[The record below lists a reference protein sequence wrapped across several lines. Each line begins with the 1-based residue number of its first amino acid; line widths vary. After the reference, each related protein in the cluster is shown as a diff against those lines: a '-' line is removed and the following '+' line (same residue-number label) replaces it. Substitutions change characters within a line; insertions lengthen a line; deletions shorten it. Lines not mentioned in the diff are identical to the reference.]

1 MWSRDKNVGH
11 TLLLIFLIGDNIME
25 IARLLTMR
33 KNLYVELSAAA
44 EDLSRKN
51 EYLILKGK
59 VELLDEIIAEELNG
73 VKSIDIDSSQ
83 FDNEKI
89 TYKLY
94 DTLGLQ
100 LECDFPNMNISFE
113 QASRIAFDWMEDLN
127 IAETTI
133 ACYRNGLLIAKKIL
147 IVHK

>member
-1 MWSRDKNVGH
+1 
-11 TLLLIFLIGDNIME
+11 ME
-25 IARLLTMR
+25 IARLITMR

-44 EDLSRKN
+44 EDLSRN
-51 EYLILKGK
+51 YEYLILKGK

-89 TYKLY
+89 IYKLY

-100 LECDFPNMNISFE
+100 LVCDFPCMNISFE
-113 QASRIAFDWMEDLN
+113 QATRIAFNRMEELN
-127 IAETTI
+127 IEEAKI
-133 ACYRNGLLIAKKIL
+133 SIYRNDLLVASRRLQQKRR
-147 IVHK
+147 

>member
-1 MWSRDKNVGH
+1 
-11 TLLLIFLIGDNIME
+11 ME
-25 IARLLTMR
+25 IARLITMR

-44 EDLSRKN
+44 EDLSRN
-51 EYLILKGK
+51 YEYLILKGK

-73 VKSIDIDSSQ
+73 VKSIDIDSLQ

-100 LECDFPNMNISFE
+100 LECDFPCMNIKFE
-113 QASRIAFDWMEDLN
+113 QATRIAFNRMEELN
-127 IAETTI
+127 IEEAKI
-133 ACYRNGLLIAKKIL
+133 SIYRNDLLVASRRLQQKRR
-147 IVHK
+147 

>member
-1 MWSRDKNVGH
+1 
-11 TLLLIFLIGDNIME
+11 ME
-25 IARLLTMR
+25 IARLITMR

-44 EDLSRKN
+44 EDLSRN
-51 EYLILKGK
+51 YEYLILKGK

-73 VKSIDIDSSQ
+73 VKSIDINSSQ

-100 LECDFPNMNISFE
+100 LECDFPCMNISFE
-113 QASRIAFDWMEDLN
+113 QASRIAFNKMEELN
-127 IAETTI
+127 IEEAKI
-133 ACYRNGLLIAKKIL
+133 SIFRNDLLVASRRLQQKRR
-147 IVHK
+147 

>member
-1 MWSRDKNVGH
+1 
-11 TLLLIFLIGDNIME
+11 ME
-25 IARLLTMR
+25 IARLITMR

-44 EDLSRKN
+44 EDLSRN
-51 EYLILKGK
+51 YEYLILKGK

-73 VKSIDIDSSQ
+73 VKSINIDSSQ

-100 LECDFPNMNISFE
+100 LECDFPCMNISFE
-113 QASRIAFDWMEDLN
+113 QATRIAFNRMEELN
-127 IAETTI
+127 IEEAKI
-133 ACYRNGLLIAKKIL
+133 SIYRNDLLVASRRLQQKRR
-147 IVHK
+147 

>member
-1 MWSRDKNVGH
+1 
-11 TLLLIFLIGDNIME
+11 ME
-25 IARLLTMR
+25 IARLITMR

-44 EDLSRKN
+44 EDLSRN
-51 EYLILKGK
+51 YEYLILKGK

-83 FDNEKI
+83 FENEKI

-100 LECDFPNMNISFE
+100 LECDFPCMNISFE
-113 QASRIAFDWMEDLN
+113 QATCIAFDRMEELN
-127 IAETTI
+127 IDEAKI
-133 ACYRNGLLIAKKIL
+133 SIYRNDLLVASRRL
-147 IVHK
+147 QQNRR

>member
-1 MWSRDKNVGH
+1 
-11 TLLLIFLIGDNIME
+11 ME
-25 IARLLTMR
+25 IARLITMR
-33 KNLYVELSAAA
+33 KNLYVELSAAV
-44 EDLSRKN
+44 EDLSRN
-51 EYLILKGK
+51 YEYLILKGK

-73 VKSIDIDSSQ
+73 VKSIKIDSSQ

-100 LECDFPNMNISFE
+100 LECDFPCKNIPFE

-127 IAETTI
+127 IAEATI
-133 ACYRNGLLIAKKIL
+133 ACYRNGLLSAKRIL
-147 IVHK
+147 IVHKHK

>member
-1 MWSRDKNVGH
+1 
-11 TLLLIFLIGDNIME
+11 ME
-25 IARLLTMR
+25 IARLIKMHKDLCIQMG
-33 KNLYVELSAAA
+33 AASEQA
-44 EDLSRKN
+44 SKER
-51 EYLILKGK
+51 EYYLLRGK
-59 VELLDEIIAEELNG
+59 VELLDDLIAEELNG

-100 LECDFPNMNISFE
+100 LECDFPCKNISFE
-113 QASRIAFDWMEDLN
+113 QANRIAFDWMEKLD
-127 IAETTI
+127 IAEATI
-133 ACYRNGLLIAKKIL
+133 AMYRNGTLKAKKIL

>member
-1 MWSRDKNVGH
+1 
-11 TLLLIFLIGDNIME
+11 ME
-25 IARLLTMR
+25 ISRLITMR

-44 EDLSRKN
+44 EDLSRN
-51 EYLILKGK
+51 YEYLILKGK

-83 FDNEKI
+83 FDNEHI

-94 DTLGLQ
+94 DTFGLQ
-100 LECDFPNMNISFE
+100 LECDFPCKNIPFE
-113 QASRIAFDWMEDLN
+113 QASRIAFDWMENLN
-127 IAETTI
+127 IAEATI
-133 ACYRNGLLIAKKIL
+133 ACYRNGLLRAKRIL

>member
-1 MWSRDKNVGH
+1 
-11 TLLLIFLIGDNIME
+11 ME
-25 IARLLTMR
+25 IARLITMR

-44 EDLSRKN
+44 EDLSRN
-51 EYLILKGK
+51 YEYLILKGK

-73 VKSIDIDSSQ
+73 VKSIDIGGLQ

-100 LECDFPNMNISFE
+100 LECDFPCKNISLE
-113 QASRIAFDWMEDLN
+113 QASRIAFNWMEKLN
-127 IAETTI
+127 IAEATI
-133 ACYRNGLLIAKKIL
+133 ACYRNDLLIAKKNINN
-147 IVHK
+147 I

>member
-1 MWSRDKNVGH
+1 
-11 TLLLIFLIGDNIME
+11 ME
-25 IARLLTMR
+25 IARLITMR

-44 EDLSRKN
+44 EDLSRN
-51 EYLILKGK
+51 YEYLILKGK

-94 DTLGLQ
+94 NTLGLQ
-100 LECDFPNMNISFE
+100 LECDFPCMNISFE
-113 QASRIAFDWMEDLN
+113 LATRIAFNRMEELN
-127 IAETTI
+127 IEEAKI
-133 ACYRNGLLIAKKIL
+133 SIFRNDLLVASRRLQQKRR
-147 IVHK
+147 